1 MKIIEARVSN
11 NILEVKLDSTWLN
24 TGLTCNENELFE
36 HTNQT
41 NKDRVKQAI
50 RLKEAGFSGDEVLDI
65 LGESK

>member
-1 MKIIEARVSN
+1 MKVIEARLIN
-11 NILEVKLDSTWLN
+11 NLIEVKISDCWYN
-24 TGLTCNENELFE
+24 VNLTCSENELLE
-36 HTNQT
+36 YNKQT